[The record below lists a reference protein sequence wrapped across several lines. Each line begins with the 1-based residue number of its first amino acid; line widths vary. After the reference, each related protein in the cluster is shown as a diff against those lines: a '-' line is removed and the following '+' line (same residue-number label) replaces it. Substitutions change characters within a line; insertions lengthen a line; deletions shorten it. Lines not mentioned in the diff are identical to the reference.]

1 MYWLRKDW
9 HTRMFLLR
17 SRHHTSSWFSRRA
30 ISGST
35 PDCWMTSSSE
45 LRDWSCDSLL
55 VMSSVCV
62 YGGGPG
68 GVGPGGVGSVSGWW
82 CRCWLVMGCGWGG
95 GMGWL
100 SSNSTLLTGNR
111 DSRHQISQL
120 DKDMVYHSLTS
131 QLQLHLPGL
140 PTIVFAYCQATKDK
154 RWQRPGNKAFT
165 WEETLNP
172 RFRAVFVVQLE
183 YLHFTYF
190 QLGLVLL

>member
-35 PDCWMTSSSE
+35 PNCWMTSSSE
-45 LRDWSCDSLL
+45 LCDWSCDSLL

-68 GVGPGGVGSVSGWW
+68 GVGAVSGWW

-100 SSNSTLLTGNR
+100 SSNSTLLTRNR

-131 QLQLHLPGL
+131 QH
-140 PTIVFAYCQATKDK
+140 ATTSSDS
-154 RWQRPGNKAFT
+154 GHSIF
-165 WEETLNP
+165 
-172 RFRAVFVVQLE
+172 
-183 YLHFTYF
+183 
-190 QLGLVLL
+190 LLKSAGPSHHQTSVSIHQK

>member
-1 MYWLRKDW
+1 MTSVDISTIHHAVYWQCTPKSIILNLRISTLRVSLGGGLENLFHKAPSSISTPLSFNTLRWCPLEIFQNETLYWLCKGW

-68 GVGPGGVGSVSGWW
+68 GVGPGGVGAVSGWW

-100 SSNSTLLTGNR
+100 SSNSTLLTAETV
-111 DSRHQISQL
+111 D
-120 DKDMVYHSLTS
+120 
-131 QLQLHLPGL
+131 
-140 PTIVFAYCQATKDK
+140 TKS
-154 RWQRPGNKAFT
+154 PS
-165 WEETLNP
+165 
-172 RFRAVFVVQLE
+172 
-183 YLHFTYF
+183 
-190 QLGLVLL
+190 